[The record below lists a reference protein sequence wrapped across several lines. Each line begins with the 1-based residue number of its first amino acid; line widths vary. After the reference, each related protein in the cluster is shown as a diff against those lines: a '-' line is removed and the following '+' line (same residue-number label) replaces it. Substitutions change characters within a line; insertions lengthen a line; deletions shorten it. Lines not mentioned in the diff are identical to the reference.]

1 MEMNVYFVRHGQS
14 EANATR
20 MYSGWSHVPLT
31 EKGLADAA
39 KAGKILQ
46 GVHFDKVYSSDLKR
60 ACQTCETALPGIPY
74 ETDVLLREISTGI
87 LTGQKHMNVRAKYGA
102 AHMVCVETRDYSR
115 YGGESHEMH
124 CARVDKFMKKLEE
137 NAVDGN
143 VAIFCHDGTCKA
155 ILRYV
160 LGADFHPYRVTNDN
174 GSVNVVTWNGQSWY
188 LKRWNQVE

>member
-14 EANATR
+14 EANANR
-20 MYSGWSHVPLT
+20 VYSGWSQVPLT
-31 EKGLADAA
+31 EKGLQDAA
-39 KAGKILQ
+39 NAGKIMKN
-46 GVHFDKVYSSDLKR
+46 VHFDKVYSSDLLR
-60 ACQTCETALPGIPY
+60 ARQTCETALPGIKY

-87 LTGQKHMNVRAKYGA
+87 LTGQKHMEVRARYGA
-102 AHMVCVETRDYSR
+102 AHMACVEKRDYSR
-115 YGGESHEMH
+115 YGGENHEMH
-124 CARVDKFMKKLEE
+124 CARVATFMKNLEE

-160 LGADFHPYRVTNDN
+160 MGVDFHPYRVTNAN
-174 GSVNVVTWNGQSWY
+174 GSVNIVTWNGQSWL